1 MPACTVWIPSAC
13 SAAPPAP
20 FIAAP
25 SAARSSSTMTPA
37 SAALPAPKL
46 APITTSNWSKSA
58 SPMAPSTWTPRLT
71 CPSRKLPSA
80 ICAWINSAARL
91 APAPARTMPWSALI
105 SITSLPSLSGSTA
118 NSCPPAAQA
127 LRPAPVDRLGRSG
140 LVAGSERR
148 LARFAPDRPAP
159 GRFMVGFCALRSRP
173 VFDRLQR
180 AQKASLPASPQ
191 GFGLDAPPYLRRLVR
206 HRVVSPAYPS
216 PGPARAPLPR
226 PARSPRVL
234 AGGSLPR
241 RQPQRH
247 HRPGPLPRSA
257 FAPYPS
263 RRRSLV
269 RAPPG
274 VAPPT
279 SRPRRTT
286 HDRFGRSNPILYPR
300 RFLPHPAQAL
310 LRPPPGFSLAF
321 AGLRLP
327 PAGEAG
333 GSGSPGPLFQ

>member
-1 MPACTVWIPSAC
+1 
-13 SAAPPAP
+13 
-20 FIAAP
+20 
-25 SAARSSSTMTPA
+25 MTPA

-91 APAPARTMPWSALI
+91 AP
-105 SITSLPSLSGSTA
+105 
-118 NSCPPAAQA
+118 AQA

-216 PGPARAPLPR
+216 PGPARAQIGR
-226 PARSPRVL
+226 ASCRERV
-234 AGGSLPR
+234 
-241 RQPQRH
+241 
-247 HRPGPLPRSA
+247 
-257 FAPYPS
+257 
-263 RRRSLV
+263 
-269 RAPPG
+269 
-274 VAPPT
+274 
-279 SRPRRTT
+279 
-286 HDRFGRSNPILYPR
+286 
-300 RFLPHPAQAL
+300 
-310 LRPPPGFSLAF
+310 
-321 AGLRLP
+321 
-327 PAGEAG
+327 
-333 GSGSPGPLFQ
+333 